1 MKNIAIVTGGSRGIG
16 AATAKLLAKS
26 GVDVCL
32 SYQSEAASA
41 AAVVAA
47 CVAEGVSAHA
57 VQADVSQCEDVA
69 RLFSA
74 CDEALGSPNI
84 LINNAGIV
92 GEAGKLIDLKP
103 EVLQHVFEVNLF
115 GAIYCCKK
123 RLSAWRN
130 RAVAMVVPSSMFLRW
145 RQSLAARTNI
155 STMPPQKA
163 LSTA

>member
-26 GVDVCL
+26 GVDVCF
-32 SYQSEAASA
+32 SYQSDKASA
-41 AAVVAA
+41 EAVVAA

-57 VQADVSQCEDVA
+57 VQADVTQREDIA

-92 GEAGKLIDLKP
+92 GEAGKLVDLKP

-123 RLSAWRN
+123 RLNAWQS
-130 RAVAMVVPSSMFLRW
+130 RAAAWVVPSSIFRRW
-145 RQSLAARTNI
+145 RQSLAARMSI
-155 STMPPQKA
+155 STMLPQKA
-163 LSTA
+163 RSTA